1 MRYMIGALSA
11 LIVIIGATTANS
23 LYMSSVTGKAI
34 AYVEDALAAGEADD
48 ESATVQAALALDRY
62 WDERR
67 SYLESVLMHAE
78 LDDIL
83 VTISDFVS
91 AAENGDRE
99 NFRANG
105 RLLYVQLRHLAEL
118 ERLRVGNIL

>member
-1 MRYMIGALSA
+1 MIGALSV

-23 LYMSSVTGKAI
+23 LYMSSVTDKAI
-34 AYVEDALAAGEADD
+34 TYLEDALAAGEADD
-48 ESATVQAALALDRY
+48 ESVTVQAALALDHY

-78 LDDIL
+78 LDDIS

-91 AAENGDRE
+91 AAENGDSD
-99 NFRANG
+99 NFHASG
-105 RLLYVQLRHLAEL
+105 RLLYVQLQHLAEL
-118 ERLRVGNIL
+118 EKLKIGNIL